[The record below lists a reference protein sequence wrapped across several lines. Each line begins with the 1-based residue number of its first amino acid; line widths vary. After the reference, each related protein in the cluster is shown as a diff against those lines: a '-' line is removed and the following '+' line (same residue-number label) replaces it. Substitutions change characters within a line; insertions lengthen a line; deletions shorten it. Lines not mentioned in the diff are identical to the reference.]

1 MRDWKRLDPAPPP
14 PGSPIDPLAQAQ
26 ATWHLLSPVQDEH
39 WANYIA
45 QRCDAEWTMAVMNQR
60 ESLSLTVMP
69 FLDLVKD
76 GVETILKRT
85 EMSADEQAVV
95 ADGILP
101 QALEVWDD
109 GSDGIYVSVSPSCRG
124 YMRAHVTLP
133 PNLTAHVPQY
143 VHHTNAAYHRSWKT

>member
-1 MRDWKRLDPAPPP
+1 
-14 PGSPIDPLAQAQ
+14 
-26 ATWHLLSPVQDEH
+26 
-39 WANYIA
+39 
-45 QRCDAEWTMAVMNQR
+45 MAVMNQR

-76 GVETILKRT
+76 GVETVLKRT
-85 EMSADEQAVV
+85 ELSADEQAVV